1 MGSLLLRIRQW
12 WDTADRSQ
20 RTVVLVGG
28 SFLALLL
35 IGTFMFASKPKMG
48 LLYGNLSDAEQ
59 GSIVTEVQN
68 MGIAVE
74 MDGRGNVM
82 IPTDRIPEVRSKLA
96 MDGKTPKTAH
106 MGNEDLSKMA
116 MGTTPPVER
125 ERLKAI
131 LEGELAKSIE
141 ELEGVQNA
149 RVHLSLEQNSP
160 FISEKQPAK
169 GTVSIMEEN
178 GAFFT
183 PNKGKAI
190 ALMVANAVPGLDI
203 KNVMIVNQFSE
214 PIYDPMNSEGASGV
228 IAMKLET
235 ERAEAQ
241 RRRTQLQADLD
252 RAFGPGATIAQVSNL
267 EIDFDERQY
276 DEVTNTPSETP
287 VSSQEV
293 KEEMGPGVGS
303 PGANGEGT
311 AGADSNTAA
320 PQANDGAASDGQG
333 YKSSQKVANYLQSV
347 KNERVKKAAGTVTAM
362 SVNVLVDK
370 TKVEDP
376 APVESI
382 VAGFLGNKT
391 EDPNF
396 TSTVTS
402 VEFDTSATEINQK
415 ALAAQTSRNQ
425 MQQIMSMLPIGA
437 LLLVGFMV
445 MRALGKVAKSQTP
458 ALATAGGP
466 MLPVGAATTL
476 ADALT
481 AVANTVGVPSVSHS
495 TLALMESEANPEI
508 RPIKDRLNIPLEQI
522 KKMAEEKPEI
532 VAMLVKSWLLE
543 EGRR

>member
-96 MDGKTPKTAH
+96 MEGKTPKTAH
-106 MGNEDLSKMA
+106 MGNDDLSKMA

-214 PIYDPMNSEGASGV
+214 PIYDPMNSEGSTGV

-241 RRRTQLQADLD
+241 RRRSQLQADLD

-267 EIDFDERQY
+267 EIDFDERDY
-276 DEVTNTPSETP
+276 DEVINTPSETP

-293 KEEMGPGVGS
+293 KEEMGPGVTS
-303 PGANGEGT
+303 PGVNGGGV
-311 AGADSNTAA
+311 AGAEGNLA
-320 PQANDGAASDGQG
+320 PQANDGAASNGEG
-333 YKSSQKVANYLQSV
+333 YKSSHKVANYLQSV
-347 KNERVKKAAGTVTAM
+347 RNERVRKAAGSVTAM

-376 APVESI
+376 APVESV
-382 VAGFLGNKT
+382 VAGFLGNKA

-402 VEFDTSATEINQK
+402 VEFDTSATEISQK
-415 ALAAQTSRNQ
+415 ALAQQTSRDQ

-481 AVANTVGVPSVSHS
+481 AVANTVGVPTVHPSA
-495 TLALMESEANPEI
+495 LALAEGDTNPEI